1 MCRAGAG
8 AATGTHRAPPPMAL
22 LPLTAEAQADDHV
35 ADQSDA
41 NETDQSDRQL
51 LHPGQDICTPAIA
64 KSLLSYVVNR

>member
-1 MCRAGAG
+1 MEQELELLLG
-8 AATGTHRAPPPMAL
+8 HIVPLPPMPL